1 MSVLNFQAKHTD
13 SSLDSELADSSRN
26 VSALGER
33 MRMDAL
39 QAIKQLVSTI
49 LPRCANFFLVLCQS
63 FFSYAFLKGKS
74 ATDVG
79 ADDSSF
85 DSEEVEKRLKGLSQP
100 EQESTSSSEA
110 QDSAKLHPRP
120 PAKFSASGYTRD
132 DTYAQCESALAEL
145 ELDADI
151 EERRPSLTK
160 RRSSRA
166 RFANKVLG
174 RLYSRRAYS
183 DGLVF
188 GSGHFLGD
196 VSKMV
201 AGLVSSDAESHV
213 GRDDDCSSVP
223 VYGFGDNRSESKDV
237 TIYEQGV
244 EEHLVHSSTLAA
256 GKEGCVVL
264 VFPRVS
270 LIPFLDEYPG
280 LLLSLLGT
288 QVVV

>member
-1 MSVLNFQAKHTD
+1 
-13 SSLDSELADSSRN
+13 
-26 VSALGER
+26 

-39 QAIKQLVSTI
+39 QAIKQLG
-49 LPRCANFFLVLCQS
+49 N
-63 FFSYAFLKGKS
+63 S

-79 ADDSSF
+79 ADDSSL
-85 DSEEVEKRLKGLSQP
+85 DSEDVEKRLKSSVGTGCCPRQC
-100 EQESTSSSEA
+100 QGSTHS
-110 QDSAKLHPRP
+110 KP
-120 PAKFSASGYTRD
+120 PAGIHGSSGHQRD
-132 DTYAQCESALAEL
+132 DTFTQCEHALAEL
-145 ELDADI
+145 EMDA
-151 EERRPSLTK
+151 EAKERRPSLTK

-201 AGLVSSDAESHV
+201 AGLVSSDAESLV
-213 GRDDDCSSVP
+213 GRGGDGDDCSSSVP
-223 VYGFGDNRSESKDV
+223 AYGFGENRSESKDI
-237 TIYEQGV
+237 TIYEHGV
-244 EEHLVHSSTLAA
+244 EEHLLHSSTLAA

-264 VFPRVS
+264 VFPRLS

>member
-1 MSVLNFQAKHTD
+1 
-13 SSLDSELADSSRN
+13 
-26 VSALGER
+26 
-33 MRMDAL
+33 MRLDAL
-39 QAIKQLVSTI
+39 TAIKQLVSAEDFMCSLFRGIT
-49 LPRCANFFLVLCQS
+49 
-63 FFSYAFLKGKS
+63 GKLMHNLLFYIS
-74 ATDVG
+74 QGKTATHEGG
-79 ADDSSF
+79 ADDSSI
-85 DSEEVEKRLKGLSQP
+85 DSEEIEKRLKGQSLTSTSQ
-100 EQESTSSSEA
+100 EGTSMLQHESTSSLSEVH
-110 QDSAKLHPRP
+110 DS
-120 PAKFSASGYTRD
+120 SGQRRRLSTPFTSSSSSGHRRD
-132 DTYAQCESALAEL
+132 DTYTQCENALVEL
-145 ELDADI
+145 EADDDAAKDI
-151 EERRPSLTK
+151 RPTLSK

-201 AGLVSSDAESHV
+201 AGLVTSDAESQV
-213 GRDDDCSSVP
+213 GRDGDDGSSVP
-223 VYGFGDNRSESKDV
+223 VYGFGETRSESKDV
-237 TIYEQGV
+237 VIYEHGA
-244 EEHLVHSSTLAA
+244 EEQLVHSSALAA

-264 VFPRVS
+264 VFPKSS

>member
-1 MSVLNFQAKHTD
+1 
-13 SSLDSELADSSRN
+13 
-26 VSALGER
+26 

-39 QAIKQLVSTI
+39 QAIKQLGNS
-49 LPRCANFFLVLCQS
+49 
-63 FFSYAFLKGKS
+63 G
-74 ATDVG
+74 TDVG
-79 ADDSSF
+79 ADDSSL
-85 DSEEVEKRLKGLSQP
+85 DSEDVEKRLK
-100 EQESTSSSEA
+100 SSSEQDA
-110 QDSAKLHPRP
+110 VHDSAKVAHRSKL
-120 PAKFSASGYTRD
+120 PAGIHSSGHQRD
-132 DTYAQCESALAEL
+132 DTFTQCEHALAEL
-145 ELDADI
+145 EMDA
-151 EERRPSLTK
+151 EVKERRPSLTK

-201 AGLVSSDAESHV
+201 AGLVSSDAESLV
-213 GRDDDCSSVP
+213 GRGGDGDDCSSSVP
-223 VYGFGDNRSESKDV
+223 AYGFGENRSESKDI
-237 TIYEQGV
+237 TIYEHGV
-244 EEHLVHSSTLAA
+244 EEQLLHSSTLAA

-264 VFPRVS
+264 VFPRLS

>member
-1 MSVLNFQAKHTD
+1 
-13 SSLDSELADSSRN
+13 
-26 VSALGER
+26 

-39 QAIKQLVSTI
+39 QAIKQLVRTV
-49 LPRCANFFLVLCQS
+49 RCRVYIKMLRDICIIVSSRPFFAFFKGNSAN
-63 FFSYAFLKGKS
+63 
-74 ATDVG
+74 DVG
-79 ADDSSF
+79 ADDSSL
-85 DSEEVEKRLKGLSQP
+85 DSEEVEKRLKGLTPP
-100 EQESTSSSEA
+100 EKESSSSLSDVQDSGKLHSKPPARVTSSTH
-110 QDSAKLHPRP
+110 Q
-120 PAKFSASGYTRD
+120 RD
-132 DTYAQCESALAEL
+132 DSYTQCEHALAEL
-145 ELDADI
+145 EMDADVK
-151 EERRPSLTK
+151 EKRPSLAK

-174 RLYSRRAYS
+174 RLYNRRAYS

-201 AGLVSSDAESHV
+201 ADLVTQDVESVV
-213 GRDDDCSSVP
+213 GRDGDDGSSSMP
-223 VYGFGDNRSESKDV
+223 MYGFGENRSETKDV

-264 VFPRVS
+264 VFPRAS